1 MTFMELA
8 ARWPVAGEFVALSCL
23 GELSATIRRWF
34 TSETLGKEEI
44 AYLTEL
50 VRGAALVGPLV
61 LGAKDRADFD
71 DQMDRVVRLPRFY
84 EAIERVFFGEGLSS
98 YTETPSGFDTGRSAA
113 DQAALFVDTLGRG
126 ALRPLLRGF
135 QYLLAIQH
143 ALEPL
148 RRLEP
153 RPEHPDV
160 QSFRRRFFR
169 KSQEQPLWFL
179 TDPTMS
185 VEVARA
191 WLNLMD
197 VLACMLAM
205 ARVFLAS
212 ERPPEPW
219 LSLAIVERWESDLYG
234 LLRLVASV
242 PGFDVPDDLV
252 PVRDRYD
259 LQRMEDNAE
268 RARLWADRLFAQADQ
283 RAEPI
288 WPPLDEAEDG

>member
-1 MTFMELA
+1 MNVMELA
-8 ARWPVAGEFVALSCL
+8 APWPVEGEFVALSRL
-23 GELSATIRRWF
+23 GELFATIRRWF
-34 TSETLGKEEI
+34 TSETLGEEDI
-44 AYLTEL
+44 AYLAEL

-61 LGAKDRADFD
+61 LGAKDRADFG
-71 DQMDRVVRLPRFY
+71 DQMDRVIQLPQFY
-84 EAIERVFFGEGLSS
+84 EVIERIFFGEGPHS
-98 YTETPSGFDTGRSAA
+98 ETPSGFDTGQSAA

-126 ALRPLLRGF
+126 AIRPLLRGF

-148 RRLEP
+148 RRFEP

-160 QSFRRRFFR
+160 ESFRREFFR
-169 KSQEQPLWFL
+169 KSKEQPLWFL
-179 TDPTMS
+179 TDRTMS

-197 VLACMLAM
+197 VVACMLVM

-212 ERPPEPW
+212 EKPPEPW
-219 LSLAIVERWESDLYG
+219 LSLALVERWESDLYG

-268 RARLWADRLFAQADQ
+268 RTRLWADRLFAEAEQ
-283 RAEPI
+283 RGEPI